1 LHGADCTPFTFFFET
16 SELSLGDFGP
26 PGPGSLILALTVEVI
41 HHPRPPGVMNG
52 TGTSFEH
59 FAADRLNRDSERITR
74 DWVERLASQLGVP
87 AMRVLPHEEL
97 LDHIPLILSKATEFL
112 LAPDPRKIIAEQVVT
127 DEMRNIVHLRRVQG
141 YNMQEIVREFD
152 QLAQLLDEWALRW
165 IDEYPGTPDARSVGR
180 VFGRIN
186 RVPLLMGQVAVGSL
200 DAERNMLLRQV
211 ASVEEAERIR
221 LSRELHDQM
230 GQLCTALLL
239 GLQSLKR
246 EAVTGEQA
254 ARIEELEKLADQIA
268 REVQQLALDL
278 RPAGLDGLGLCPAL
292 ETLLHEWSARYGIET
307 DMECSGLNGE
317 RLPTEMET
325 AIYRVVQEGLT
336 NVLKH
341 AGATRVSVLLERS
354 RKFVRLILED
364 DGNGFDVAGVLA
376 SSDKEKR
383 LGLRGMRE
391 RTELLGGRLE
401 IESSRDSGTS
411 FFVRIPLPSTATQ
424 QSRSDR

>member
-1 LHGADCTPFTFFFET
+1 
-16 SELSLGDFGP
+16 
-26 PGPGSLILALTVEVI
+26 
-41 HHPRPPGVMNG
+41 MNG

-200 DAERNMLLRQV
+200 DAERNVLLRQV

-307 DMECSGLNGE
+307 AMECIGLNGE

-325 AIYRVVQEGLT
+325 AIYRIVQEGLT
-336 NVLKH
+336 NVLTH

-354 RKFVRLILED
+354 REFVRLILED

-401 IESSRDSGTS
+401 IESSRD
-411 FFVRIPLPSTATQ
+411 TATQ